1 MLKIL
6 AISSRPKYERFDP
19 QDLAT
24 AGDSIVFA
32 GESAEPAEA
41 AALAPDAEVV
51 FADAISPVPAELIN
65 ALPQLRMVC
74 SEGVAYN
81 KIDCDAAAKRGIYV
95 TNNAG
100 GNAGAVAEQA
110 VLLML
115 GLLHRVVS
123 GDASVRA
130 GRQIEAKHE
139 VFSSGQDDIMDMTV
153 GIIGLGAIGQ
163 ALAARLT
170 AFGCRVIYNSH
181 HRKPELE
188 EKMGIEWAERDDL
201 LAQSDF
207 VSLNCAVTSETTG
220 MANEAFFAQMKQGAR
235 LINTARGEL
244 VDNASL
250 VKALESGHLAGAGI
264 DTLAPE
270 PVTPDNPLLHLSQEA
285 SERVLFSPHIAG
297 ITNGSMRRM
306 QQHMW
311 QNVRLLGE
319 DKRPTCVVN
328 GI

>member
-1 MLKIL
+1 MTSRTGS
-6 AISSRPKYERFDP
+6 ISFLGNPIDR
-19 QDLAT
+19 
-24 AGDSIVFA
+24 
-32 GESAEPAEA
+32 
-41 AALAPDAEVV
+41 
-51 FADAISPVPAELIN
+51 VPAHKRVAMGLSQV
-65 ALPQLRMVC
+65 P
-74 SEGVAYN
+74 EGRR
-81 KIDCDAAAKRGIYV
+81 I
-95 TNNAG
+95 
-100 GNAGAVAEQA
+100 
-110 VLLML
+110 
-115 GLLHRVVS
+115 
-123 GDASVRA
+123 
-130 GRQIEAKHE
+130 
-139 VFSSGQDDIMDMTV
+139 
-153 GIIGLGAIGQ
+153 
-163 ALAARLT
+163 
-170 AFGCRVIYNSH
+170 
-181 HRKPELE
+181 
-188 EKMGIEWAERDDL
+188 
-201 LAQSDF
+201 
-207 VSLNCAVTSETTG
+207 
-220 MANEAFFAQMKQGAR
+220 FAQMKQGAR